1 MGYNDLCTVLHNV
14 RHSNLG
20 IFQKL
25 PDEILRALDYIT
37 SPNPIVKCS
46 YFFLDYM
53 VTTLFENDQKY
64 SHFSDHLLDAVMKL
78 DAANISQLS
87 FLSSYKSYQKFDK
100 SATILGSA
108 SGNLL
113 TWTQVCKTKLL

>member
-1 MGYNDLCTVLHNV
+1 
-14 RHSNLG
+14 
-20 IFQKL
+20 
-25 PDEILRALDYIT
+25 
-37 SPNPIVKCS
+37 
-46 YFFLDYM
+46 M
-53 VTTLFENDQKY
+53 VTTLFENDPKY
-64 SHFSDHLLDAVMKL
+64 FHFSDHLLDAVMKL

-113 TWTQVCKTKLL
+113 TWTQVCRTKFLLHQLLLQKLSY

>member
-1 MGYNDLCTVLHNV
+1 MA
-14 RHSNLG
+14 
-20 IFQKL
+20 I
-25 PDEILRALDYIT
+25 A
-37 SPNPIVKCS
+37 
-46 YFFLDYM
+46 
-53 VTTLFENDQKY
+53 LFENDQKY
-64 SHFSDHLLDAVMKL
+64 FHFSDHLLDTVMKL

-113 TWTQVCKTKLL
+113 TWTQVCRTKHLLFTSITVTKAFLLTFLSLFFIENDESWL

>member
-1 MGYNDLCTVLHNV
+1 M
-14 RHSNLG
+14 
-20 IFQKL
+20 I
-25 PDEILRALDYIT
+25 
-37 SPNPIVKCS
+37 
-46 YFFLDYM
+46 
-53 VTTLFENDQKY
+53 QKY
-64 SHFSDHLLDAVMKL
+64 FPFSDHLLDAVMKL

-113 TWTQVCKTKLL
+113 TWTQVCRTKIFTTSITVTKAYFIDISFLFP